1 MPFPALLVWGAA
13 AGIAALGVKKG
24 VDAYSDFDKAK
35 SIGESAERRYKYS
48 ERDLEE
54 NRTATQKDLVA
65 LGELKASVF
74 TNQIKHLVEMQE
86 KFKSKLEGFDERIF
100 IENLPDVKIQVE
112 RSTELVGGVA
122 SGIASGALLSFGTY
136 GAVGVFATAST
147 GTAIGALS
155 GVAATNATLAWLGGG
170 SLAAGGFGMAGGMV
184 ALGGIALAPLLAIG
198 GFVAAGKAEKAK
210 TNAEKYSAD
219 VDVAVAKMGEV
230 KILLKGIRSA
240 ASEQAVVI
248 NEAAKR
254 FDEVKVSDMSD
265 KNAFKRMFAIG
276 KALKQIIDVPVINS
290 DGTANENLRVECEGF
305 LKLGNM

>member
-35 SIGESAERRYKYS
+35 SIGESAERKYKSS
-48 ERDLEE
+48 EKKLEE
-54 NRTATQKDLVA
+54 NRKLTQKDLMA
-65 LGELKASVF
+65 LGELKAVVF
-74 TNQIKHLVEMQE
+74 TNQIKHLVDMQE
-86 KFKSKLEGFDERIF
+86 KFKSKIEGFDEKIF
-100 IENLPDVKIQVE
+100 IENLPDVKVQVE
-112 RSTELVGGVA
+112 RSTELVGGVS

-210 TNAEKYSAD
+210 TNAQKYAAD
-219 VDVAVAKMGEV
+219 VDVAVAKMDEV
-230 KILLKGIRSA
+230 KVLLKGIRTA
-240 ASEQAVVI
+240 AAEQAAVI

-254 FDEVKVSDMSD
+254 FDEVKVNDMSD
-265 KNAFKRMFAIG
+265 KNAFKRMFIVG
-276 KALKQIIDVPVINS
+276 KALKQIIDIPVINS
-290 DGTANENLRVECEGF
+290 DGTANENLRVECEGL
-305 LKLGNM
+305 LKLGNA

>member
-240 ASEQAVVI
+240 AGEQAVVI